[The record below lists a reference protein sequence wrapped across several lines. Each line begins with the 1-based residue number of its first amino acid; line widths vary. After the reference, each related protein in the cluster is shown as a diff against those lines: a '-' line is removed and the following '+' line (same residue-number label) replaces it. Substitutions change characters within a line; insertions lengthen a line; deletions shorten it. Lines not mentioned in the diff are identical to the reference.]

1 MQTADL
7 TPKLRPT
14 EYFRHHYWTWWSLVE
29 SQLTCDEASQWQ
41 ARKTDKAR
49 SDEFQRPFLIGQ
61 LDLITPLNDS
71 ASRRPSRSSDDVRT
85 GASPSLTSSVV
96 KKRMSVKCFTQEPFR
111 SVYGGPHAVIRHANF
126 DP

>member
-7 TPKLRPT
+7 TSKLRPT

-49 SDEFQRPFLIGQ
+49 SDEFQLRSSSVNF
-61 LDLITPLNDS
+61 DLITPLNDS
-71 ASRRPSRSSDDVRT
+71 ASRNLEQISRRVQT
-85 GASPSLTSSVV
+85 GALFALTSSAV
-96 KKRMSVKCFTQEPFR
+96 KKKNECEMLHTRAFR
-111 SVYGGPHAVIRHANF
+111 QRLCRTTRCYSAREL
-126 DP
+126 